1 VHVHDVV
8 RGADQQ
14 LTFDDSLREAVAANL
29 AAFTRAPWDDDA
41 TLRRAAVAVTIVGN
55 DEGEACFVITRRA
68 STLKRHAGQ
77 WALPGGRLDEGETPR
92 DAALRELF
100 EEVGVSAAPD
110 AVLGLLDDYPTRS
123 GYLITPVIVW
133 GRASPEFVT
142 DPSEVTS
149 VHLIPLAALEAEGV
163 PRFIPGTDPDRP
175 VIQIPLYERYVHA
188 PTAAVLYQLREV
200 ALHGRATRVAHY
212 DQPTFAW
219 Q

>member
-1 VHVHDVV
+1 V
-8 RGADQQ
+8 RGADERLSFSDQ
-14 LTFDDSLREAVAANL
+14 LRDTVAVNL
-29 AAFTRAPWDDDA
+29 AAFQRAPWDDDA
-41 TLRRAAVAVTIVGN
+41 TLRRAAVAVTIAG
-55 DEGEACFVITRRA
+55 DENGAACFIITRRA

-77 WALPGGRLDEGETPR
+77 WALPGGRLDDGETAA

-100 EEVGVSAAPD
+100 EEVGMTAAPE
-110 AVLGLLDDYPTRS
+110 AVLGSLDDYPTRS
-123 GYLITPVIVW
+123 GYLITPVVVW
-133 GRASPEFVT
+133 GTPEPAFVT

-149 VHLIPLAALEAEGV
+149 VHLIPLAALEADGV
-163 PRFIPGTDPDRP
+163 PRFIEGTDPERP

-200 ALHGRATRVAHY
+200 GLHGRATRVAHY

>member
-1 VHVHDVV
+1 V
-8 RGADQQ
+8 RGAD
-14 LTFDDSLREAVAANL
+14 DDLSFGEALRATVARNL
-29 AAFTRAPWDDDA
+29 ASFERAPWDDDA
-41 TLRRAAVAVTIVGN
+41 SLRRAAVAVTIAG
-55 DEGEACFVITRRA
+55 DERGDACFVITRRA
-68 STLKRHAGQ
+68 ATLKRHAGQ
-77 WALPGGRLDEGETPR
+77 WALPGGRLDEGETAA

-100 EEVGVSAAPD
+100 EEVGVAATAD

-123 GYLITPVIVW
+123 GYLITPAVVW
-133 GRASPEFVT
+133 GPAAPSFTT

-149 VHLIPLAALEAEGV
+149 VHLVPLAALEAEGV
-163 PRFIPGTDPDRP
+163 PRFIPGTDPERP

-200 ALHGRATRVAHY
+200 GLHGRDTRVAHY